1 MQITEAEIRKFFPKG
16 QKSWVEA
23 LVKLAPTEAPAAGIT
38 TRRRWRHLLA
48 QVAAETDG
56 LRLNPMR
63 ESLRYSPG
71 RMLEVFSY
79 RLGLA
84 QRQKRFHG
92 KSKAEI
98 AAIVARDPEE
108 LAELV
113 YGGRKELGNT
123 QPGDGYRFI
132 GRGPLQTTGREWYE
146 KLGREIGVDLVAE
159 PDLLATDPVISW
171 RACFAEWRLLKANT
185 VADTDNV
192 TAVSKRVNGGSNGLD
207 RRKTEYA
214 RAVVIWPD
222 DGAGAA
228 VVAEGEDD
236 SAPQPITPRHADAP
250 PAVITAASLAADGSR
265 SMSWLLRLRTWI
277 AASWAAI
284 TAWFGFDSFGA
295 ARGTLNEIKSL
306 VADHAL
312 VIVLGILG
320 LTLAAILVIQ
330 HFYVLA
336 AREGRYVPAPK
347 VEA

>member
-1 MQITEAEIRKFFPKG
+1 MQITEAEIRKYFPKG
-16 QKSWVEA
+16 QKAWVDA
-23 LVKLAPTEAPAAGIT
+23 LARLAPIEAPAAGIT
-38 TRRRWRHLLA
+38 TRLRWRHFLA

-71 RMLEVFSY
+71 RMVEVFSY

-84 QRQKRFHG
+84 QRQKRFKG

-113 YGGRKELGNT
+113 YGGREELGNT
-123 QPGDGYRFI
+123 EPGDGYRFI

-146 KLGREIGVDLVAE
+146 KLGREIGVDLVAN
-159 PDLLATDPVISW
+159 PDLLATDPIVSW
-171 RACFAEWRLLKANT
+171 RACFAEWRLLNANT

-222 DGAGAA
+222 EAAGAA

-236 SAPQPITPRHADAP
+236 SAPPPITPRHADAP

-265 SMSWLLRLRTWI
+265 SMSWLLRLRAWLKLSGASI
-277 AASWAAI
+277 AAWL
-284 TAWFGFDSFGA
+284 GLDSFGA
-295 ARGTLNEIKSL
+295 ARGTLNEIKTL

-312 VIVLGILG
+312 VLALG
-320 LTLAAILVIQ
+320 LVGLALGSVLLIQ

-336 AREGRYVPAPK
+336 AREGRYVPAGK
-347 VEA
+347 VEG